1 MIVFSRSP
9 SISGR
14 GVLGAVGSTLS
25 AGGGYSMDDA
35 ERMVKG
41 VEKGTNPCWGHCG
54 VCSTDGGAAV
64 IILRSLSSF
73 ASSRAKEHSSLSKM
87 FRMRQ
92 SSAVMAFSLFWF
104 NCCKKINLI
113 RFCDSPGSINYAYN
127 NNITELKHAYISSRQ
142 AEIL

>member
-1 MIVFSRSP
+1 
-9 SISGR
+9 
-14 GVLGAVGSTLS
+14 
-25 AGGGYSMDDA
+25 MDDA
-35 ERMVKG
+35 ERMLKG

-73 ASSRAKEHSSLSKM
+73 ASCHAKEHSSLSKM
-87 FRMRQ
+87 VRVRQ
-92 SSAVMAFSLFWF
+92 SSVVMALSLFWF

-142 AEIL
+142 AVIL